1 MNTEQLEL
9 LEKSYQRHLEHYLR
23 VDPDPQWLHSQLE
36 NHNFSAQ
43 LKLLWGCSDFVA
55 EQAAADPQSFRQLVE
70 SGDLQRNYSD
80 NDYMDGCRLGL
91 SSWLTAAKIIWAA
104 SCVCLDAGR

>member
-9 LEKSYQRHLEHYLR
+9 LEKSYQRHLEYYLR

-43 LKLLWGCSDFVA
+43 LKLLWGCSDFVG
-55 EQAAADPQSFRQLVE
+55 EQAAADTQSFRQMVE
-70 SGDLQRNYSD
+70 SGDLQ
-80 NDYMDGCRLGL
+80 
-91 SSWLTAAKIIWAA
+91 
-104 SCVCLDAGR
+104 